1 VDKVDRIDQYAC
13 KGCTKAGL
21 GETTYKRHNV
31 GAETPV
37 DDVENDSDDTKALV
51 PNSRKRKVASQRVRK
66 LKTRKQVKQSASG
79 LHKPLASGPA
89 THDATPHQDDN
100 IAKEVGPDASISS
113 NAPHDLTTDAAGPG
127 TLEFLRAIPEF
138 HVLREAIRQDPHVLE
153 IALERIQSIDPRFT
167 QMIFENQEQLVFLLN
182 ETTDEEGSHTING
195 KAVPQDPGLS
205 KYQQIADK
213 LSMNVELVA
222 GYNSTDQTGNVL
234 EFNPNNYQWRQEIEL
249 RITTICERHRAIY
262 AQMGLM
268 KVMNLDEADFAI
280 IREDPQAVEEFFSV
294 HLDRLVNVQNG
305 ELQTLLVQ

>member
-1 VDKVDRIDQYAC
+1 
-13 KGCTKAGL
+13 
-21 GETTYKRHNV
+21 
-31 GAETPV
+31 
-37 DDVENDSDDTKALV
+37 
-51 PNSRKRKVASQRVRK
+51 
-66 LKTRKQVKQSASG
+66 VKQLVSG

-100 IAKEVGPDASISS
+100 IANEVGPEASISS
-113 NAPHDLTTDAAGPG
+113 NAPHDLTTDAARPG
-127 TLEFLRAIPEF
+127 TLKFLRAIPEF

-153 IALERIQSIDPRFT
+153 IALERIQSIDPRC
-167 QMIFENQEQLVFLLN
+167 
-182 ETTDEEGSHTING
+182 SHTING

-268 KVMNLDEADFAI
+268 KVMNLDEADFAV
-280 IREDPQAVEEFFSV
+280 IREDP
-294 HLDRLVNVQNG
+294 
-305 ELQTLLVQ
+305 